1 MERCREHT
9 QADAGCWSRQPLTS
23 LDILKKL
30 SGQACHSCGAPDYY
44 LVLCVSAR
52 GHETSLA
59 ARCSCCHEPKRSLSE
74 DRVVQDIEKAARHMF
89 AGSVGSR
96 KR

>member
-9 QADAGCWSRQPLTS
+9 QPDVGQWSGQPVMS
-23 LDILKKL
+23 LDTLKEL
-30 SGQACHSCGAPDYY
+30 RGQACASCGAPYYY

-52 GHETSLA
+52 GHEASLA

-74 DRVVQDIEKAARHMF
+74 DRVVQDIEEAARHIP
-89 AGSVGSR
+89 ASSIGSR

>member
-23 LDILKKL
+23 PDILKEL
-30 SGQACHSCGAPDYY
+30 RGQACDSCGAPDYY

-52 GHETSLA
+52 DHEASLA
-59 ARCSCCHEPKRSLSE
+59 ARCRCCHEPKRSLSE
-74 DRVVQDIEKAARHMF
+74 NRVAQDIEKAARHRL
-89 AGSVGSR
+89 ADSVGSR
-96 KR
+96 KC

>member
-9 QADAGCWSRQPLTS
+9 QADAGCWSRKPLTS
-23 LDILKKL
+23 PDILKEL
-30 SGQACHSCGAPDYY
+30 RGQACDSCGAPDYY

-52 GHETSLA
+52 GQEASLA

-74 DRVVQDIEKAARHMF
+74 GRVVQDIEKAARHVP
-89 AGSVGSR
+89 AGSVESR